1 MSKQKYMHDLWDA
14 LCEFGPEIRDEII
27 NDYEDHFADGIER
40 GKTEEQIVAELGS
53 IDELVS
59 ELRDLRGDFENKG
72 KSKKNDKDDFK
83 KKTDSFNEFTK
94 NFASAIGS
102 MAASISNEAE
112 KIFNSATGESANFAE
127 SVVNVSEKVVN
138 KSYEFANDIKDS
150 FNSYRTESD
159 ANVSPLEN
167 ISKKDVKNLILEL
180 HHGNVVLRKS
190 EDGAFHVQYKNY
202 GSANQQLVY
211 HFDFSQQ
218 EDTAYVSVK
227 KVPGATNFF
236 KALSCP
242 RIEVTIDIPEDFNDV
257 KLHSNAGNLTCE
269 NINVHNID
277 ATTMAGNIDFNNINA
292 NDIVANSMA
301 GNVTFMEEKAES
313 INCKTNAGNAK
324 VSGSVKKVK
333 AISNAGN
340 VKLCVKEVTEI
351 ITSTTAGNVD
361 VCLPD
366 SNGFTADTQ
375 TPAGNIK
382 LEFKGSLVKGNRIGN
397 YSMGDGSVHIKARSG
412 AGNIKISDID

>member
-27 NDYEDHFADGIER
+27 NDYEDHFADGLEK
-40 GKTEEQIVAELGS
+40 GKSEEQIVEELGS
-53 IDELVS
+53 IEELVG
-59 ELRDLRGDFENKG
+59 ELRDLQGDFSNKD
-72 KSKKNDKDDFK
+72 KSNKNEKADFK

-102 MAASISNEAE
+102 MAASISSEAE
-112 KIFNSATGESANFAE
+112 KIFNSATGETANFAE

-150 FNSYRTESD
+150 FNSYRTEAD

-180 HHGNVVLRKS
+180 HHGNAILRRS
-190 EDGAFHVQYKNY
+190 EDDAFHVQYKNF
-202 GSANQQLVY
+202 GSANQQLAY

-227 KVPGATNFF
+227 KQPGASNFF

-242 RIEVTIDIPEDFNDV
+242 KIEVTIDIPSDFNDV

-277 ATTMAGNIDFNNINA
+277 ATTMAGNIDFNTVTA

-301 GNVTFMEEKAES
+301 GNVSFNEEKAES

-324 VSGSVKKVK
+324 VTGNVKIVK
-333 AISNAGN
+333 AVSNAGN
-340 VKLCVKEVTEI
+340 VKLCVRGVNEIVT
-351 ITSTTAGNVD
+351 TTTAGNVS

-366 SNGFTADTQ
+366 STGFIADTQ

-382 LEFKGSLVKGNRIGN
+382 LEFKGSVVKGNRIGN
-397 YSMGDGSVHIKARSG
+397 YSMGDGSVSIKARSG
-412 AGNIKISDID
+412 AGNIKISDND